1 MMSMKDLLLK
11 NHPSRIAQE
20 KISSSE
26 SKSTTWSSL
35 AGSQKDSVKRP
46 MSKHS
51 QRKWKFFNMMKLVQK
66 VKPSFM
72 GAPKKPASSV
82 TTNHSK
88 DSYSY
93 LVESDQSSGSTGYA
107 AKQMKSPFE
116 TAPGKKLNDLSM
128 SNELLNKAPSS
139 QDDSAKSLSGF
150 YGQSLDFKST
160 SFNSNKINSTLDL
173 NNEMV
178 LSQVQDFSEEDTDDR
193 LVEFE
198 ESLHD
203 YFANESSSLEGLDD
217 AYIQFAKEFH
227 DGVKSELL
235 L

>member
-1 MMSMKDLLLK
+1 MMSMKDLILK
-11 NHPSRIAQE
+11 NHPSRLAQE

-35 AGSQKDSVKRP
+35 HGSQKDSVKRP

-72 GAPKKPASSV
+72 GAPKKPSSSV

-116 TAPGKKLNDLSM
+116 TAPGKKLNDLYM
-128 SNELLNKAPSS
+128 GNELLNKAPS
-139 QDDSAKSLSGF
+139 QEDSAKSLSGF
-150 YGQSLDFKST
+150 HGQVLDFKST
-160 SFNSNKINSTLDL
+160 SFNSNKISSILDL
-173 NNEMV
+173 NSEMV
-178 LSQVQDFSEEDTDDR
+178 SSQVQDFSEEDTNDR

-203 YFANESSSLEGLDD
+203 YFANESSSLEGLDT
-217 AYIQFAKEFH
+217 YIQFAKEFH